1 MYTHL
6 TLNELEYDYFHILH
20 RKLKSSTIR
29 NIIPLINDLLTK
41 SWLSVFS
48 QICIKSVDTNIA
60 RRKKQR
66 NEQVSEKVQN
76 FKSTSLKIISFTLR
90 YSLPLKLVLVYI
102 IISLLVFSISH
113 LIENRCFI

>member
-29 NIIPLINDLLTK
+29 NIIPLYNDLLTK
-41 SWLSVFS
+41 SWWSVFS
-48 QICIKSVDTNIA
+48 QICIKSVDTNVA

-76 FKSTSLKIISFTLR
+76 FKSTSLKIISFMLR
-90 YSLPLKLVLVYI
+90 YSLPLKLVYI

>member
-29 NIIPLINDLLTK
+29 NIIPLYNDLLTK
-41 SWLSVFS
+41 SWWSVFS
-48 QICIKSVDTNIA
+48 QICIKSVDTNVA

-76 FKSTSLKIISFTLR
+76 FKSTSLKNYFFYVEILSTFKTSIYHYFST
-90 YSLPLKLVLVYI
+90 S
-102 IISLLVFSISH
+102 VFNLASH
-113 LIENRCFI
+113 